1 MSKLTTYETLK
12 QAEISVYLYQRI
24 QDNIS
29 IQEITYC
36 PSSSLPTPHENH
48 FPHFIIKNLHK
59 FDGTILLM
67 KTLQILLIRPG
78 EIKMVLAHWLSL
90 F

>member
-1 MSKLTTYETLK
+1 MNKLTTYERLE
-12 QAEISVYLYQRI
+12 QGEIPVYLYQRI

-36 PSSSLPTPHENH
+36 PSSSLPTPRENH
-48 FPHFIIKNLHK
+48 FPHFIINNLHK
-59 FDGTILLM
+59 FDGKILLM
-67 KTLQILLIRPG
+67 KTLHILLIRPG
-78 EIKMVLAHWLSL
+78 EIKMVLARWLSL